1 MPLLQSTLQL
11 KEKRAEIRAM
21 SNDALVKSF
30 GEFLR
35 TRYPLRN
42 RDELIRSMYEL
53 EFQRRCKES

>member
-35 TRYPLRN
+35 TKYPLRN
-42 RDELIRSMYEL
+42 RDELIQSMYEL
-53 EFQRRCKES
+53 EFQRRYKEG

>member
-53 EFQRRCKES
+53 EFQRRCKED

>member
-53 EFQRRCKES
+53 EFQRRCKEG